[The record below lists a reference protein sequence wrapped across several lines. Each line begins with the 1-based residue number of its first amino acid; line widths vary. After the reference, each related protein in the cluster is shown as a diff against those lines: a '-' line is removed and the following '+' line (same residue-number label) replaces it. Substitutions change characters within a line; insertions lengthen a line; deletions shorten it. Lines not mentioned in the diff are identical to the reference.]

1 MIAYIEEQFYTVM
14 PESTTLPLFVN
25 QVNEVGQVK
34 YGKLCNSLPKL
45 KD

>member
-1 MIAYIEEQFYTVM
+1 MIAYIGEQFYTVM
-14 PESTTLPLFVN
+14 PETITSPLFIN
-25 QVNEVGQVK
+25 QVNGMGPVE